1 MASLLTCKDLM
12 IPRKGMAMPRKDSTI
27 LSPLVVVRPAAKE
40 AGAPT
45 RQATLFVRRHC
56 PATCTDIDSSYAN
69 MEYHPSRAV
78 TMPPDDIAHSLL
90 PRARHAP
97 SDFHPP

>member
-12 IPRKGMAMPRKDSTI
+12 IPRKDLMIPRKGIRMPRKDSTI
-27 LSPLVVVRPAAKE
+27 LSPLAVVSQVRSQGATKE
-40 AGAPT
+40 PSD
-45 RQATLFVRRHC
+45 FV
-56 PATCTDIDSSYAN
+56 TCDINSSYAN
-69 MEYHPSRAV
+69 MKHHPSKAV

-90 PRARHAP
+90 PRARHTP